1 MFFFLMIRRPP
12 RSTRTDT
19 LFPYTTLFRSGHLL
33 DVNLAQHFSL
43 VALFPALMLA
53 CCGWRALRV
62 LAFPLG
68 YLVVFAVPWGDG
80 LVGPLQDITAHF
92 AVRALELTGTPVLLN
107 GREILTASA
116 GWKIGRAQV

>member
-1 MFFFLMIRRPP
+1 
-12 RSTRTDT
+12 
-19 LFPYTTLFRSGHLL
+19 
-33 DVNLAQHFSL
+33 
-43 VALFPALMLA
+43 MLA

-116 GWKIGRAQV
+116 VWMVADACSGVKFFIACSALRSEERRVGKECVRTCRSRWSPYH